1 MVHITPATIP
11 LLEAFERDEGCVL
24 CYLWLKDE
32 FQSMEFV
39 EDNEVSMDEAFRR
52 DVVASS
58 GFCNRHMHVLHRTV
72 FSGGI
77 PDGLGYAMYAED
89 TVEMFRERLQAIQ
102 RAFHESRKK
111 SWNVFAKERTPS
123 AVIESAAE
131 KLEDTIQGAR
141 ICEICRR
148 LLLADARRARTLLD
162 MLGHQDFAGRF
173 ASSGRLCLPH
183 FVTSI
188 QMLPTRRV
196 NRRAV
201 AALLIE
207 AELKFLKSI
216 DHLLAEGGKASQEMA
231 AMVIAG
237 AEGLYCLTK
246 KGPNPLT
253 TGGARQTQARSD
265 FRR

>member
-1 MVHITPATIP
+1 MVHLTPATIP

-24 CYLWLKDE
+24 CYLWQKDE

-52 DVVASS
+52 DVVAAS
-58 GFCNRHMHVLHRTV
+58 GFCNRHMHVLHRMV

-89 TVEMFRERLQAIQ
+89 TVEMFHESLQAMQ
-102 RAFHESRKK
+102 TAFHESRKK
-111 SWNVFAKERTPS
+111 SWNVLSKERTPR
-123 AVIESAAE
+123 AVIDSATK
-131 KLEDTIQGAR
+131 KLEETIQGTR

-148 LLLADARRARTLLD
+148 MLLADARRTRTLLD
-162 MLGHQDFAGRF
+162 MLGHADFAGKF
-173 ASSGRLCLPH
+173 ASSGRLCFPH

-196 NRRAV
+196 NKQAV

-207 AELKFLKSI
+207 TELRSLK
-216 DHLLAEGGKASQEMA
+216 DVDRLLAQGGRASPEMA
-231 AMVIAG
+231 ATIIAG
-237 AEGLYCLTK
+237 VEGLYCLTK
-246 KGPNPLT
+246 KTPNSMVGQG
-253 TGGARQTQARSD
+253 TGKTEKRNPRQ
-265 FRR
+265 

>member
-1 MVHITPATIP
+1 MVQVTPATIP
-11 LLEAFERDEGCVL
+11 LLEAFERDEDCVL

-58 GFCNRHMHVLHRTV
+58 GFCNRHMHVLHRMV

-89 TVEMFRERLQAIQ
+89 TVELLHGSIQ
-102 RAFHESRKK
+102 EIQTAFHESRKK
-111 SWNVFAKERTPS
+111 SWNVLSKERTPK
-123 AVIESAAE
+123 AVVESAAE
-131 KLEDTIQGAR
+131 KLRDTLEGTR

-148 LLLADARRARTLLD
+148 MLLADARRTRTLLD

-173 ASSGRLCLPH
+173 ASSGRLCFPH
-183 FVTSI
+183 FVTSM

-201 AALLIE
+201 AALLTE
-207 AELKFLKSI
+207 TELRRLKGV
-216 DHLLAEGGKASQEMA
+216 DDLLAEGANASPEMA
-231 AMVIAG
+231 AMMIAG
-237 AEGLYCLTK
+237 VEGLYCVTK
-246 KGPNPLT
+246 KGPNPLSV
-253 TGGARQTQARSD
+253 GGGRPTRTRSEPH
-265 FRR
+265 R

>member
-1 MVHITPATIP
+1 MVNITPATIP

-58 GFCNRHMHVLHRTV
+58 GFCNRHMHVLHRMV

-89 TVEMFRERLQAIQ
+89 TVEMLHGSIRAIQ
-102 RAFHESRKK
+102 TAFHESRKK
-111 SWNVFAKERTPS
+111 PWNVLSKERTPR

-131 KLEDTIQGAR
+131 KLEETLQGTR

-148 LLLADARRARTLLD
+148 MLLADARRTRTLLD
-162 MLGHQDFAGRF
+162 MMGHEDFAERF
-173 ASSGRLCLPH
+173 ARSGRVCFPH
-183 FVTSI
+183 FVTSM

-196 NRRAV
+196 DKQAV

-207 AELKFLKSI
+207 TELRCLEGLV
-216 DHLLAEGGKASQEMA
+216 DLLSEGGKASPEMA
-231 AMVIAG
+231 AMMIAG
-237 AEGLYCLTK
+237 VEGLYCSTR

-253 TGGARQTQARSD
+253 IGATGPTRTRD
-265 FRR
+265 DPRR